1 MEKDK
6 KSGVGDLGLSGYI
19 KVYPSSRSVGMAEK
33 KAAGVPATKSSG
45 TAVQAKRPRG

>member
-1 MEKDK
+1 MEKSK

-33 KAAGVPATKSSG
+33 KTAVVPATKHSG
-45 TAVQAKRPRG
+45 TAVQVKRSRG